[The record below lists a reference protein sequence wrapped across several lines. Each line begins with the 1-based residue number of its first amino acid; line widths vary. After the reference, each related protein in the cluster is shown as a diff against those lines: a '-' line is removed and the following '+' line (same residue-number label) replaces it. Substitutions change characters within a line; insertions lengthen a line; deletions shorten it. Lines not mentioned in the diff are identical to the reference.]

1 MELISS
7 FCVIF
12 TISEVHSSGFKDKM
26 DLRSIDLNLLLVFD
40 AVFQEKNITKA
51 GSKIGLTQSSVSNA
65 LARLRGHL
73 GDELFVRAAKGM
85 RPTPRA
91 LELAEPIR
99 STLFSLQNILDPK
112 RFNPA
117 TECRV
122 FKIAAVDYFSV
133 IVAPRLASYLTQNA
147 PGIEVRII
155 SGANRAPELLDNGE
169 ADFVV
174 VPFENLADR
183 FGSQLLISD
192 TWVCMARKDHA
203 FAGQIPNIKKFADA
217 RHLVLSL
224 NGDPYNFIDDELA
237 KLGHSRRVAM
247 TVNNSAVIPAIVE
260 ESDLIVTAPRKII
273 QRYASANSFL
283 FECPVPVPNRS
294 IHLDLAWHKRLSIH
308 PSQKWF
314 KDTLLDISSTL

>member
-1 MELISS
+1 MN
-7 FCVIF
+7 
-12 TISEVHSSGFKDKM
+12 
-26 DLRSIDLNLLLVFD
+26 LRSIDLNLLLVFD

-51 GSKIGLTQSSVSNA
+51 GSRIGLTQSSVSNA

-73 GDELFVRAAKGM
+73 GDELFVRAAEGM

-112 RFNPA
+112 RFDPA
-117 TECRV
+117 TESRV

-147 PGIEVRII
+147 PGIDVRII
-155 SGANRAPELLDNGE
+155 SGNNSAPELLDKGE
-169 ADFVV
+169 VDFAAI
-174 VPFENLADR
+174 PFHNQSDR

-192 TWVCMARKDHA
+192 TWVCLTRKDHA
-203 FAGQIPNIKKFADA
+203 FAGTVPTIKQFADA
-217 RHLVLSL
+217 QHLGLSL
-224 NGDPYNFIDDELA
+224 TGDPHNFIDDELT
-237 KLGHSRRVAM
+237 KLGHSRRVVM
-247 TVNNSAVIPAIVE
+247 TVDSAAVIPAIVE
-260 ESDLIVTAPRKII
+260 ESDLIVTAPRKVI
-273 QRYASANSFL
+273 QRYASSNSFM

-294 IHLDLAWHKRLSIH
+294 IHLDLAWHKRLSVH

-314 KDTLLDISSTL
+314 KETLLSVASTL